1 MVIESRR
8 RSDRILLI
16 ITLTLVALGVAMVYS
31 ASSIVAQDKFGD
43 GYFFLKRQ
51 SLYASLGL
59 ILMLLVARLR
69 YLWWK
74 RLALPLVIV
83 SLLLLAMVLVPGLG
97 VEVSG
102 ARRWLKFAG
111 FGLQPSELAKLALV
125 VYLARLLV
133 KKGDQIKGFIWGYL
147 PILLFGGTFAG
158 LILLE
163 PDFGSAAMVI
173 LLAFVMLFV
182 GGARLTHLAM
192 TGLMALPATYLIIQ
206 TAPYRMERI
215 MAYLDPWKDPQGVGF
230 QMVQSYLA
238 FGSGGITGLGLGNGR
253 QKLFYLPEAHTD
265 FIFSVIGEEL
275 GLIGVIAVVA
285 AFAVII
291 IRGLRIA
298 WNSSDAFGYYLAL
311 GLTSLIGFQAVINMA
326 VVTGILPTKGLT
338 LPFISFG
345 GTSLILNMVSV
356 GILLSISSRRRLGQ
370 R

>member
-16 ITLTLVALGVAMVYS
+16 TSLSLAALGVAMVYS

-51 SLYASLGL
+51 ALYAGLGL
-59 ILMLLVARLR
+59 VLMLLAARLR
-69 YLWWK
+69 YLWWE

-83 SLLLLAMVLVPGLG
+83 SFLLLALVLVPGLG
-97 VEVSG
+97 VEVAG
-102 ARRWLKFAG
+102 ARRWIKFAG
-111 FGLQPSELAKLALV
+111 FGFQPSELAKLALI
-125 VYLARLLV
+125 VYLARILV
-133 KKGDQIKGFIWGYL
+133 KKGDQIKDFSWGYL
-147 PILLFGGTFAG
+147 PLVLFSGA
-158 LILLE
+158 LASLVMLE
-163 PDFGSAAMVI
+163 PDFGSAALII
-173 LLAFVMLFV
+173 LLAFVMLFI
-182 GGARLTHLAM
+182 GQARLTHLAM
-192 TGLMALPATYLIIQ
+192 TALMALPAAYLVIM

-215 MAYLDPWKDPQGVGF
+215 MAYLDPWKDPKGVGF

-238 FGSGGITGLGLGNGR
+238 FGSGGIVGLGLGNGR

-275 GLIGVIAVVA
+275 GLLGVAGVVA
-285 AFAVII
+285 AFAII
-291 IRGLRIA
+291 ITRGLRIA
-298 WNSSDAFGYYLAL
+298 WNSSDTFGYYLAL
-311 GLTSLIGFQAVINMA
+311 GLTSLIGFQAAINMA

-338 LPFISFG
+338 LPFVSFG
-345 GTSLILNMVSV
+345 GTSLVLNMVAV